1 MQRAGQAP
9 CGSRAY
15 HCLWLRPLVAVGM
28 SRRRSSAAQHRHGA
42 GRHHSV
48 WGVYVWV
55 GGALGPACPSAANL
69 VARTR
74 RLLEQSNGAGVNA
87 ACGEEQG
94 ASQAGA
100 QAGLAGGTGLAAL
113 AATSGVDVTAPGGPP
128 AARGFGDLKLNG
140 PGMSSMQRRRRRL
153 LVQQSDKTCNR
164 TSKSAAGGR
173 ASAWGKYLGGEER
186 VRCVWRAVRHV
197 PTCARAG
204 PQRQRGG
211 PRSTHAAQQEHN
223 GAAHLGLCRRG
234 LGRRLLRA
242 RE

>member
-1 MQRAGQAP
+1 MQSTGQAP

-15 HCLWLRPLVAVGM
+15 PLPLAPPPG
-28 SRRRSSAAQHRHGA
+28 RCWYISAAQQRSTAQAWSRQASQRVG
-42 GRHHSV
+42 V
-48 WGVYVWV
+48 W

-74 RLLEQSNGAGVNA
+74 RLLEQSNGDRVNA
-87 ACGEEQG
+87 ACGEEHG
-94 ASQAGA
+94 ATQAGA

-140 PGMSSMQRRRRRL
+140 PGMSSMQRQRRRL
-153 LVQQSDKTCNR
+153 LVQQSDKACNR

-186 VRCVWRAVRHV
+186 ARCVWRAVRHV

-204 PQRQRGG
+204 PQRRRGG
-211 PRSTHAAQQEHN
+211 PGSTYAAQQEHN